1 MSAAAGDGRVPD
13 HSFAAE
19 AFFSVA
25 SVNPMTLLKFS
36 FATVGILVIVNRR
49 AFEADGF
56 LQNFLHCAMQAA
68 HW

>member
-49 AFEADGF
+49 AFEANGF
-56 LQNFLHCAMQAA
+56 L
-68 HW
+68 